1 MIEGNTLK
9 FGYGD
14 IAVSTKG
21 LKLYFTPFKPPVEV
35 GTPCDD
41 LFKNGDI
48 EAIGEPISIG
58 FSDLKDFTE
67 LLKKLKDVDEN
78 KVFEF
83 KGYIF
88 DFTNYNKISVE
99 VLERGRKII
108 YLRYI
113 SLSAC

>member
-14 IAVSTKG
+14 IAVNTKG
-21 LKLYFTPFKPPVEV
+21 LKLRFIPFKPPVEV
-35 GTPCDD
+35 GTHCAD

-48 EAIGEPISIG
+48 EAIGEPISIK

-83 KGYIF
+83 KGYVF
-88 DFTNYNKISVE
+88 DFTNYNKTSVE
-99 VLERGRKII
+99 ILECGRKII
-108 YLRYI
+108 YSRYI
-113 SLSAC
+113 ELSAC